1 MSTIIKAIAQS
12 NTEEKKW
19 NFLENKRFIE
29 EANLFSFIQDD
40 VIHIELKTKP
50 RILYEIDT
58 DKHET
63 FIITGS
69 TEAGLTLYYV
79 ENQLEGKAVKPEQVK
94 KLDASQIKLVKHK
107 EKQIFIPM
115 HNIISIYS

>member
-1 MSTIIKAIAQS
+1 MNTIIKAIAQS

-29 EANLFSFIQDD
+29 EANLFSFIQED

-50 RILYEIDT
+50 RILYEIDN
-58 DKHET
+58 DKHEP
-63 FIITGS
+63 FILTGA

-79 ENQLEGKAVKPEQVK
+79 ENQIEGKTVKPEQIK
-94 KLDASQIKLVKHK
+94 KLDTSQIKLVKHI